1 LEEQSREWP
10 RGPVGDLMPVR
21 VHETEA
27 FPSRVSSTQS
37 GNDMKG
43 GSDSELTMA
52 LGGVR
57 KKATPFVR
65 S

>member
-1 LEEQSREWP
+1 
-10 RGPVGDLMPVR
+10 MPVR